1 MFNLLGWM
9 AIGSIF
15 AVVCFGIGCLRSCE
29 GKLRI
34 CLFWD
39 TVVFLTALA
48 LHFGGYIVL
57 GFLGLSWRNQPGAV
71 LWMVLVGSFLVWIIL
86 ALYGFLSR
94 NDWIGW
100 FNKGVVTL
108 VAAAAFLGVLWLGLI
123 VLAFGYGKTE
133 QVLEYQGKTLV
144 WEYDPFTSYYYE
156 YHGPLVCGSKGFY
169 NLDDA
174 VK

>member
-1 MFNLLGWM
+1 MGNLIAWVMLGSVFLM
-9 AIGSIF
+9 ICI
-15 AVVCFGIGCLRSCE
+15 GIGCLRSCE
-29 GKLRI
+29 GKLRT

-39 TVVFLTALA
+39 TVVFLATLA

-57 GFLGLSWRNQPGAV
+57 GFFGLSWRNLPGAV

-86 ALYGFLSR
+86 ALYCFLPQK
-94 NDWIGW
+94 DEIGW
-100 FNKGVVTL
+100 VNQGIVTL
-108 VAAAAFLGVLWLGLI
+108 VAAAAFLGVLWLGAI
-123 VLAFGYGKTE
+123 VLAFGYGETE

-144 WEYDPFTSYYYE
+144 WEYGPFADYYYE
-156 YHGPLVCGSKGFY
+156 YHGPLVCGSKRFY